1 MNLFRELLRLEYED
15 TTILRN
21 VGTQFQEVT
30 SFKTRTLKYTALKNW
45 HIICYYYYYYYY
57 YY

>member
-45 HIICYYYYYYYY
+45 HIICYYYYYYY
-57 YY
+57 